1 MIEQKAFSFDLPT
14 LISIGKGAI
23 IALVP
28 VLCLY
33 LLDVLP
39 QFDFGIYTP
48 TITAIGSIILNAIYQ
63 YVKGK

>member
-1 MIEQKAFSFDLPT
+1 MIQQAYKFDKAT

-33 LLDVLP
+33 LLDILP
-39 QFDFGIYTP
+39 QFDFGTYTP
-48 TITAIGSIILNAIYQ
+48 TITAVASIIINAIYQ
-63 YVKGK
+63 WSKGVK